1 MKKYQKLQ
9 QSAGFSLVEL
19 MISVGVIAVLAS
31 IAYPSYQ
38 DYVESV
44 NEATA
49 ISEITVIAGK
59 IDQYFIVHNR
69 LPNSLN
75 QIGVPGDMLLDPWDT
90 PYQYTVLATLKG
102 KGKARKNKNLVP
114 INTDYDLYSSGKD
127 KRSVSPL
134 TAKHSRDDIVRANNG
149 GFIGLASD
157 YER

>member
-1 MKKYQKLQ
+1 MNEYRKHQ

-19 MISVGVIAVLAS
+19 MISVGVIAILAS
-31 IAYPSYQ
+31 MAYSSYQ
-38 DYVESV
+38 EHIESV

-75 QIGVPGDMLLDPWDT
+75 QIGVPGDMLLDPWDV
-90 PYQYTVLATLKG
+90 PYRYTVLATLKG

-127 KRSVSPL
+127 KHSVSPL

>member
-1 MKKYQKLQ
+1 MNNAIKRQR
-9 QSAGFSLVEL
+9 SAGFSLVEL
-19 MISVGVIAVLAS
+19 MISVGVIAILAS
-31 IAYPSYQ
+31 VAYPSYQ
-38 DYVESV
+38 DYVERV
-44 NEATA
+44 NQATA

-59 IDQYFIVHNR
+59 IDQYSIVNNR
-69 LPNSLN
+69 LPESLSKLG
-75 QIGVPGDMLLDPWDT
+75 IPGDMLVDPWDT
-90 PYQYTVLATLKG
+90 PYRYTVLATLKG

-127 KRSVSPL
+127 QRSVSPL